1 MADPNQIRDT
11 IERVVAEVFEARV
24 PAMRAEVIE
33 RIVAELQP
41 LSSSVDGAASPAGEL
56 EAGVA
61 SIEDGSTQAEIL
73 RALLEAA
80 AKFTGRVA
88 LFVIKN
94 NKASLWQS
102 RGFADD
108 DGIKGTSVD
117 ATAGLAARALQDRM
131 PVAAAAVEFDADFI
145 HTVGNPAEG
154 NALLVPMLVRD
165 KTPAIVYADR
175 GTSGRMD
182 TSAVQ
187 LLVRAAGH
195 WVELVASRKSGA
207 ASGESVSMPTPA
219 AMPMPAAVAS
229 AAAAAAGAAP
239 APETEPPPPPV
250 EAVPEMPPAPVAV
263 AEPEIVIAAGDEE
276 IHKKAKRFAKL
287 LVDEIKLYNQ
297 AKVTEGR
304 KSKDLYERLKDDID
318 KSRATY
324 DKRYGSTPA
333 ASANY
338 FSREVVRILA
348 DNDPTLLGSNFSH

>member
-1 MADPNQIRDT
+1 MADPKQVRET
-11 IERVVAEVFEARV
+11 IERVVGEVFDARV
-24 PAMRAEVIE
+24 SAMRAEVVE
-33 RIVAELQP
+33 RVLAELDP
-41 LSSSVDGAASPAGEL
+41 LTVAGTGAASPAGEL

-88 LFVIKN
+88 LFVVKN
-94 NKASLWQS
+94 NRASLWQS

-108 DGIKGTSVD
+108 EAIKGTSVD
-117 ATAGLAARALQDRM
+117 ANVGLASRALQDRM

-145 HTVGNPAEG
+145 QAVGNPAQG

-165 KTPAIVYADR
+165 KTPAIVYADP
-175 GTSGRMD
+175 GMNGKID
-182 TSAVQ
+182 ASAVQ

-195 WVELVASRKSGA
+195 WIELVAARKAGA
-207 ASGESVSMPTPA
+207 GSGESVSMPTPA
-219 AMPMPAAVAS
+219 AMPVPAAVAS
-229 AAAAAAGAAP
+229 AAAAAAAP
-239 APETEPPPPPV
+239 APQPEPPPPAI
-250 EAVPEMPPAPVAV
+250 EAPPAPLAV
-263 AEPEIVIAAGDEE
+263 SEPEVVIAPGDEE

-297 AKVTEGR
+297 AKVNEGR
-304 KSKDLYERLKDDID
+304 KRKDLYERLKDDID

-338 FSREVVRILA
+338 FTREVVRILA